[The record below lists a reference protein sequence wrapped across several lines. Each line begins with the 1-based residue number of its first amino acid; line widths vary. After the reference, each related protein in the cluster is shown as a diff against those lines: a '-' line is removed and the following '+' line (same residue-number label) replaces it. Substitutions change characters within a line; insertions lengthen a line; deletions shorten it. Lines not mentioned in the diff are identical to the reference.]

1 GGFAVVS
8 IRSGRFRVKYQGTEQ
23 VITGPDGHPLSAL
36 EVFIV
41 KASPAI
47 SKTFYERGY
56 EEGSDTPPD
65 CFSHDGIAPD
75 LAAPKPQCDVCAR
88 CPKNVFGR
96 SEEHTS
102 ELQSREN
109 LVCRLLLEKKKK
121 PQEDRD

>member
-1 GGFAVVS
+1 MSNLPAIFDQLPDDFEALSAGLTGGFAVVS

-75 LAAPKPQCDVCAR
+75 LA
-88 CPKNVFGR
+88 
-96 SEEHTS
+96 
-102 ELQSREN
+102 
-109 LVCRLLLEKKKK
+109 
-121 PQEDRD
+121 